1 MITWQCKEP
10 GPQQAQYLPSS
21 ARMFWATPQE
31 AQTINNRWIFRW
43 NEVTL
48 GDGTTL
54 LGSTFFWGAGERF
67 LNDNHNE
74 NENIFIV
81 KIERDKLIYCSLSGK
96 LWYLQH
102 NFVGD
107 TIVYH

>member
-21 ARMFWATPQE
+21 ARMFRATPQE
-31 AQTINNRWIFRW
+31 PQTINDRWIFQW

-54 LGSTFFWGAGERF
+54 RGSTFFWGAGERF
-67 LNDNHNE
+67 LNDNDNDNVIE
-74 NENIFIV
+74 SIFV
-81 KIERDKLIYCSLSGK
+81 KIYYNKNICCQSWTGQTDI
-96 LWYLQH
+96 
-102 NFVGD
+102 
-107 TIVYH
+107 